1 MVHVTTR
8 MIPFEALFGR
18 PTSTVLSY
26 EKGSGL
32 VNEIDRL
39 LINRDE
45 ILDVLKV
52 NLLKAQ
58 QRMVKYANMKRREC
72 EITSTTAILSSR
84 HKHQKLAPRFIGPFM
99 VVAWVGLVAYRLAL
113 LKHSII
119 HSVFHVFVLC
129 KEVGANMPTFSIP
142 KD

>member
-52 NLLKAQ
+52 NLLTAQ
-58 QRMVKYANMKRREC
+58 QRMVKYANMKRREVQF
-72 EITSTTAILSSR
+72 EVHDWVYVKLRPRRQFSLVGISTKSWLLGLSV
-84 HKHQKLAPRFIGPFM
+84 HLWWWLG
-99 VVAWVGLVAYRLAL
+99 
-113 LKHSII
+113 
-119 HSVFHVFVLC
+119 SVL
-129 KEVGANMPTFSIP
+129 
-142 KD
+142 